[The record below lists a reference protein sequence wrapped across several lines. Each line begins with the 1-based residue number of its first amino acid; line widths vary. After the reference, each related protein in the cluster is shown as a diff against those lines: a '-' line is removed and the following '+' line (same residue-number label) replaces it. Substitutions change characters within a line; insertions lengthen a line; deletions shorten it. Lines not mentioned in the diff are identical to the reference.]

1 MNEPTPGVGL
11 RLSEGRGRWTL
22 GATVLGSGMATL
34 DATVVNLALPHIGTD
49 LDASFSG
56 VAWVL
61 NGYTFSLAS
70 LILIG
75 GSLGDRFGRRRIFL
89 IGAVWF
95 TLASLLCALAPSVGV
110 LVAARV
116 LQGVGG
122 ALLTPGS
129 LAIIQST
136 FHPDDRARAIGAWS
150 GLGGVATALGP
161 LVGGW
166 LVDAASWRWIF
177 LINLPIGAAVLLI
190 TSRHVPESRN
200 DADPARLD
208 LVGAVLGA
216 LALAGLSYG
225 LSEQLWAVVAA
236 GGALLAGFV
245 AAEAR
250 IAHPMLPLAVFRNR
264 AFTATNSVTFLL
276 YGAFAVALF
285 LLGLVLQGPLGYS
298 PLRAGLATVPAT
310 ILMLLFSARA
320 GALGQR
326 IGPRIPMTLGPLLV
340 ASGLLAMTRIEVGGT
355 YVADVLPGVLLFGL
369 GICLTVAPLTSTALG
384 SVDEH
389 HTGIA
394 SGVNNAV
401 ARTGQLVFVASVPL
415 LAGFAP
421 GQMIVGD
428 ELLDG
433 FHRVLWISATVIVGA
448 AAISWFGLGPRVR
461 PPARSAEAPPVFH
474 CAAAGPPPQVAARP
488 GTERAVSASGRD

>member
-1 MNEPTPGVGL
+1 MSEPTPGAGL

-89 IGAVWF
+89 VGAAWF
-95 TLASLLCALAPSVGV
+95 TLASLLCALAPTVGV

-177 LINLPIGAAVLLI
+177 LINLPVGVAVLLI
-190 TSRHVPESRN
+190 ATRHVPESRN
-200 DADPARLD
+200 AADPARLD
-208 LVGAVLGA
+208 VVGAVLGA

-225 LSEQLWAVVAA
+225 LSEQRWAVVAA
-236 GGALLAGFV
+236 GGGTLRRLRGRRGPHRPPDAAAGGV
-245 AAEAR
+245 PQPR
-250 IAHPMLPLAVFRNR
+250 VHRHQ
-264 AFTATNSVTFLL
+264 
-276 YGAFAVALF
+276 
-285 LLGLVLQGPLGYS
+285 LGH
-298 PLRAGLATVPAT
+298 VPA
-310 ILMLLFSARA
+310 LRRLRGRDVPAR
-320 GALGQR
+320 
-326 IGPRIPMTLGPLLV
+326 
-340 ASGLLAMTRIEVGGT
+340 
-355 YVADVLPGVLLFGL
+355 
-369 GICLTVAPLTSTALG
+369 
-384 SVDEH
+384 
-389 HTGIA
+389 
-394 SGVNNAV
+394 
-401 ARTGQLVFVASVPL
+401 
-415 LAGFAP
+415 
-421 GQMIVGD
+421 
-428 ELLDG
+428 
-433 FHRVLWISATVIVGA
+433 VGA
-448 AAISWFGLGPRVR
+448 AG
-461 PPARSAEAPPVFH
+461 PARLLT
-474 CAAAGPPPQVAARP
+474 AARRP
-488 GTERAVSASGRD
+488 GHACR

>member
-1 MNEPTPGVGL
+1 MSEPTPGVGL

-177 LINLPIGAAVLLI
+177 LINLPVGAAVLLI

-216 LALAGLSYG
+216 LALAGVELRVERAAMG
-225 LSEQLWAVVAA
+225 GRRRRRGALRRLRGRRGPHRPPDAAA
-236 GGALLAGFV
+236 GGVPQPRL
-245 AAEAR
+245 
-250 IAHPMLPLAVFRNR
+250 HHHQ
-264 AFTATNSVTFLL
+264 
-276 YGAFAVALF
+276 
-285 LLGLVLQGPLGYS
+285 LGH
-298 PLRAGLATVPAT
+298 VPA
-310 ILMLLFSARA
+310 LRRRSRS
-320 GALGQR
+320 R
-326 IGPRIPMTLGPLLV
+326 CSS
-340 ASGLLAMTRIEVGGT
+340 SGW
-355 YVADVLPGVLLFGL
+355 
-369 GICLTVAPLTSTALG
+369 CC
-384 SVDEH
+384 
-389 HTGIA
+389 
-394 SGVNNAV
+394 
-401 ARTGQLVFVASVPL
+401 
-415 LAGFAP
+415 
-421 GQMIVGD
+421 
-428 ELLDG
+428 
-433 FHRVLWISATVIVGA
+433 RVRSATHRCA
-448 AAISWFGLGPRVR
+448 PAWPRCRR
-461 PPARSAEAPPVFH
+461 PS
-474 CAAAGPPPQVAARP
+474 
-488 GTERAVSASGRD
+488 